1 MHRYFISAA
10 IFGLAAS
17 PALAVCVADMR
28 AKSGTGAVSGQ
39 YYLAVVSNDQC
50 VVAQAQSTI
59 DRQGSGKILSTSNLR
74 QNRPQTYANPI
85 FAGGLFRSALSVGRC
100 STAAQAAPKCYANVM
115 SDA

>member
-1 MHRYFISAA
+1 VSAQRWWIKNKPLHWEIITMHRYFISAA

-59 DRQGSGKILSTSNLR
+59 DRQGSGTILSTSNLR
-74 QNRPQTYANPI
+74 
-85 FAGGLFRSALSVGRC
+85 
-100 STAAQAAPKCYANVM
+100 
-115 SDA
+115 